1 MASVDPGAEFSLTYE
16 VQPDDLGE
24 IWAAEPEMRRLRT
37 RAVFSTVLLALLC
50 ALLTAFTVVVEFK
63 SVAER
68 SSGVPGWIYVVDL
81 VLWGLVIWGS
91 FIHLAP
97 GHETT
102 RQARLAGQCPAP
114 RPPPRQARPRGHSLH
129 LIDYHGAVRV
139 ALPKRGLGNPDLLPA
154 LREFLIRSTGGQS
167 LAATLGT
174 AAGEPRP

>member
-91 FIHLAP
+91 FIIWHLGTKRLARRAWRASPGSTAATKTSSAP
-97 GHETT
+97 G
-102 RQARLAGQCPAP
+102 A
-114 RPPPRQARPRGHSLH
+114 
-129 LIDYHGAVRV
+129 
-139 ALPKRGLGNPDLLPA
+139 
-154 LREFLIRSTGGQS
+154 
-167 LAATLGT
+167 
-174 AAGEPRP
+174 